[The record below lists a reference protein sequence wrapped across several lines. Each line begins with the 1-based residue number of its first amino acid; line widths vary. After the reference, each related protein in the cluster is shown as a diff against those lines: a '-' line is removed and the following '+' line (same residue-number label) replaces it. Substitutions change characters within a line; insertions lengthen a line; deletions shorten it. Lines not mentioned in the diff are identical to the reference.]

1 MVSGM
6 QPLLKARIVFF
17 VYFRHNLLNMKNC
30 SGRIVQ
36 KKSSDIEEDIKISG
50 GKAKMKY
57 VRQIGIILGI
67 TLAGEFL
74 NKILPLPVPAGVYGL
89 FLMLAALITGVV
101 KLESVEGT
109 GNFLMDTMSMMFVPA
124 TVGILECADELKAV
138 LIPFL
143 IIIAV
148 STVVVMIVTGKIAQ
162 FMMESAEKKKE
173 K

>member
-1 MVSGM
+1 MIFLDEVLAKG
-6 QPLLKARIVFF
+6 
-17 VYFRHNLLNMKNC
+17 
-30 SGRIVQ
+30 
-36 KKSSDIEEDIKISG
+36 ISRRW
-50 GKAKMKY
+50 KRA
-57 VRQIGIILGI
+57 I
-67 TLAGEFL
+67 FL
-74 NKILPLPVPAGVYGL
+74 LPVPAGVYGL
-89 FLMLAALITGVV
+89 FLMLAALMTGVV

-148 STVVVMIVTGKIAQ
+148 STVVVMIVTGKVAQ

>member
-1 MVSGM
+1 
-6 QPLLKARIVFF
+6 
-17 VYFRHNLLNMKNC
+17 
-30 SGRIVQ
+30 
-36 KKSSDIEEDIKISG
+36 
-50 GKAKMKY
+50 MKY

-74 NKILPLPVPAGVYGL
+74 NQILPLPLPVPAGVYGL
-89 FLMLAALITGVV
+89 FLMLAALMSGVV
-101 KLESVEGT
+101 KMESVEGT

-148 STVVVMIVTGKIAQ
+148 STVVVMIVTGKVAQ